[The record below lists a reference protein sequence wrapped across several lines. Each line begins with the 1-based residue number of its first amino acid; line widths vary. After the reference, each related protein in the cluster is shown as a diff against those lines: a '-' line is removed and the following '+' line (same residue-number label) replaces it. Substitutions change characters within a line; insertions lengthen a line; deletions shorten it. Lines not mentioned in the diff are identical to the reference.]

1 MGWKW
6 DVGEKGV
13 GWGEERP
20 GGELKVEE
28 KMGERRKGH
37 EKKGKRVCKNR
48 IKGWVENKRSGEEKE
63 MVKREREG
71 GS

>member
-1 MGWKW
+1 
-6 DVGEKGV
+6 
-13 GWGEERP
+13 
-20 GGELKVEE
+20 
-28 KMGERRKGH
+28 MGERRKGH